1 MSSSRYRSLGM
12 YFPVIPLDGLSTR
25 LSVSDCFEPSSRST
39 PARDLT
45 SLHTTIRADFLLS
58 FTFILSLSFLPSCTG
73 VRGAGADGTEFLM
86 PTTEITLHLY
96 TLFPTRENYS
106 PLPSTGSPYLVFLPH
121 TSKAYPPSS
130 TRWGKQ
136 PHHRLSPYALYGPI
150 ESTHT
155 HPIRIP

>member
-1 MSSSRYRSLGM
+1 M
-12 YFPVIPLDGLSTR
+12 YFPVIPLDGLSTG

-58 FTFILSLSFLPSCTG
+58 FTFILSLSLLPSRTG

-106 PLPSTGSPYLVFLPH
+106 PLPSTGSPYLFFYPTHRRHTLLPPPDGASSH
-121 TSKAYPPSS
+121 T
-130 TRWGKQ
+130 TG
-136 PHHRLSPYALYGPI
+136 SPRMLCMDQ
-150 ESTHT
+150 
-155 HPIRIP
+155 